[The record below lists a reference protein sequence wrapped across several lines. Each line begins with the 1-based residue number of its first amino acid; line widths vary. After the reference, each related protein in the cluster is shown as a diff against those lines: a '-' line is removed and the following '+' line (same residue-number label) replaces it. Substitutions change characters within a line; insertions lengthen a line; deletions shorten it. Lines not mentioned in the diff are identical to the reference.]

1 MDSSSVGSS
10 YAVKKPWEQR
20 PNCDKIIC
28 PLLATLY
35 NQSELALDA
44 NNCATTEA
52 LEAALRASGMT
63 SDFLVSKLSAGATK
77 DGPLDVFAM
86 DGNVAVEHAFSTGTR
101 DPGPDE
107 AVFEK
112 WLQFGQVVNGERRFY
127 ASDLKDVIDFF
138 KKQKEVKEEQ
148 NKKGVD
154 AMLGV
159 YSGIL
164 EGFGRYDGV
173 KQYLTSTDLHCI
185 FIDAKYPEGWVKHDW
200 GMGSMLA
207 EIISVKT
214 GGCCNMQYCGIM

>member
-1 MDSSSVGSS
+1 MVPFDNIKQNPAMPASSSAGLSMQQAPNTC
-10 YAVKKPWEQR
+10 AVHPSRMMGCDAWE
-20 PNCDKIIC
+20 
-28 PLLATLY
+28 
-35 NQSELALDA
+35 
-44 NNCATTEA
+44 TEQA
-52 LEAALRASGMT
+52 RAKSGQETIVTETPTAVTPPPAKTSAPMT
-63 SDFLVSKLSAGATK
+63 GVK
-77 DGPLDVFAM
+77 
-86 DGNVAVEHAFSTGTR
+86 
-101 DPGPDE
+101 
-107 AVFEK
+107 
-112 WLQFGQVVNGERRFY
+112 
-127 ASDLKDVIDFF
+127 
-138 KKQKEVKEEQ
+138 KEVKEEQ

-159 YSGIL
+159 YSGML